1 MKKIISTLAATMMVA
16 TSIASTA
23 ASAIKV
29 PVLNKYSLSTSTV
42 GNDILVDDIIVPAG
56 SLAVTVNISNN
67 TGFSSSST
75 NIVLGDAYV
84 PIANENGILVV
95 ESGNVIG
102 DSCIRGVT
110 NGELITVATA
120 SGKDNLCDG
129 DMFTFYVSS
138 NTSSGAETIEI
149 VNTASEDISTTM
161 RKAAASV
168 TANSGYF
175 KVGDIDNDGYVDSTD
190 ASFVLSAISINDGSQ
205 ISIAAAN
212 SNLSHYFPNR
222 PNMVCAQAANPLCP
236 ANDDNGNGY
245 VDDSELRAGLLKGY
259 INRYDADD
267 ILEYYGFAA
276 TGQLAKYNEQSDG
289 FCGRIL
295 HT

>member
-1 MKKIISTLAATMMVA
+1 MKKLISTLAATMMAA
-16 TSIASTA
+16 TSLASTV
-23 ASAIKV
+23 ASAINV
-29 PVLNKYSLSTSTV
+29 PVLNKYSLSTRTIE
-42 GNDILVDDIIVPAG
+42 NDIVVDDITVPAG

-75 NIVLGDAYV
+75 NITLGDACV
-84 PIANENGILVV
+84 PIADENGILAV

-102 DSCIRGVT
+102 NSCICGVT

-120 SGKDNLCDG
+120 SGEDNLCDG

-138 NTSSGAETIEI
+138 NTSSGVETIEI

-168 TANSGYF
+168 TANSGYY

-190 ASFVLSAISINDGSQ
+190 ASFVLSAISINNKDK

-212 SNLSHYFPNR
+212 ANLSYYFPNR
-222 PNMVCAQAANPLCP
+222 PNMVCAQAANPICS
-236 ANDDNGNGY
+236 AYDVNENEYIDD
-245 VDDSELRAGLLKGY
+245 DELRAGLSRGY
-259 INRYDADD
+259 ISEDDAED
-267 ILEYYGFAA
+267 ILKYYTFAS
-276 TGQLAKYNEQSDG
+276 TGQLAKYDAQSEG
-289 FCGRIL
+289 FCGRTL